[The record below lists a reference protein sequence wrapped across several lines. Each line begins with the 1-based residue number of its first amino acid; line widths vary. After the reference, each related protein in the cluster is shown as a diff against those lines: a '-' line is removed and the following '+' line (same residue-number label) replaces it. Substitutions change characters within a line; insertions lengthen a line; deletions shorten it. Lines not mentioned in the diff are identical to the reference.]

1 MRFAVAHKAATYLMV
16 LFAYLAMTTGGTLSP
31 IVSLGGFTAI
41 IASWWWEPPR
51 IRYEKFSWVWTV
63 LSIFALVYS
72 VLTAI
77 VTGDFLGVGAQFL
90 IWLIVAKSYNR
101 RAARDWQQMY
111 LLAFLML
118 VAGSVLNAELT
129 YGLAFLGFVISSTW
143 ALTLFHLRREMED
156 NLLVKH
162 AADRASER
170 VEVRR
175 ILDSRRIVGGR
186 FFLGTAALSFGVFL
200 GAAIVF
206 LALPRVGFGFFL
218 KSRGGL
224 SLAGFSDGVK
234 LGGHGVIKDDPTV
247 VMRVEIDPKYGG
259 RGAPEIHWRG
269 VAFDRYRD
277 GQWSR
282 THGRAPQTRQTL
294 EYWNRPRE
302 RRTLLWGGRALPV
315 LDIEVLA
322 QTAVKQEI
330 WLDPLDSDVLFGAST
345 PRIVEY
351 PRIARRR
358 KLPVENNDEIRLEH
372 GATIHYTVYSE
383 LDAPSPDELRRSPS
397 GPLPPSFVVYT
408 ENSLTQM
415 QMTPKPLRPITQRT
429 RDLALKITAPYS
441 NNYDK
446 AVAIQKYLTANYT
459 YTLELADPGK
469 QEAVDFFLFDR
480 KKGHCEFF
488 ASAFAVLAREAD
500 IPVRQ
505 VNGFLGGEWNE
516 YQSYVAVRAGD
527 AHSWAEVFF
536 PDGGSFK
543 EGGKMIPSGRWVTFD
558 PTPPSDRNQLSRG
571 GSGLRARLARFLDT
585 LKFQWSKW
593 VIEYDLSSQLALFK
607 GIGKKLKAAA
617 SAVKGALVAAKDWVL
632 DRWWAIAILVL
643 GVVGFVL
650 VRRRRSVLP
659 LATAGPRRVRI
670 RSTVAEIYDAVGKQL
685 AKHGAARDSAET
697 PREHA
702 QRLATRGDP
711 WAPAVVQL
719 TDLYYAAEWGQK
731 RDRTAEE
738 TAATLGKQ
746 IQTALRARTR

>member
-1 MRFAVAHKAATYLMV
+1 MV
-16 LFAYLAMTTGGTLSP
+16 IFAYLAMVTGGT
-31 IVSLGGFTAI
+31 VSGAVALGGFTAL

-51 IRYEKFSWVWTV
+51 VRYEKWGWVWTV
-63 LSIFALVYS
+63 LSLFALVYS

-90 IWLIVAKSYNR
+90 IWLIVAKAYNR

-186 FFLGTAALSFGVFL
+186 FFVGTAALSFGVFL

-206 LALPRVGFGFFL
+206 LSLPRVGFGFFL

-224 SLAGFSDGVK
+224 SLACFSDGVK

-247 VMRVEIDPKYGG
+247 IMRVEIDPKYGG

-282 THGRAPQTRQTL
+282 TIGRAPQTRQTL

-302 RRTLLWGGRALPV
+302 RRTLLWAGRALPV
-315 LDIEVLA
+315 GEIDRLA
-322 QTAVKQEI
+322 QRTVRQDI

-358 KLPVENNDEIRLEH
+358 KLPVESNDEVRLEH
-372 GATIHYTVYSE
+372 GATLHYTVHSE
-383 LDAPSPDELRRSPS
+383 LAAPPADELRAAPT
-397 GPLPPSFVVYT
+397 GPLPPGYEVYL
-408 ENSLTQM
+408 ESSLTQM
-415 QMTPKPLRPITQRT
+415 SPPPKRPITQRT
-429 RDLALKITAPYS
+429 RDLALKITAPHA

-446 AVAIQKYLTANYT
+446 ALAIQKYLTTNYA
-459 YTLELADPGK
+459 YTLELAEPGA

-488 ASAFAVLAREAD
+488 ASAFAVLAREAG

-527 AHSWAEVFF
+527 AHSWAEVYF
-536 PDGGSFK
+536 PDGGTYK
-543 EGGKMIPSGRWVTFD
+543 EGPRVVPSGHWVTFD
-558 PTPPSDRNQLSRG
+558 PTPPSDRNLMSRG
-571 GSGLRARLARFLDT
+571 GTGWRARLGRFLDT

-593 VIEYDLSSQLALFK
+593 VIEYDLSSQLALF
-607 GIGKKLKAAA
+607 
-617 SAVKGALVAAKDWVL
+617 
-632 DRWWAIAILVL
+632 
-643 GVVGFVL
+643 
-650 VRRRRSVLP
+650 
-659 LATAGPRRVRI
+659 
-670 RSTVAEIYDAVGKQL
+670 
-685 AKHGAARDSAET
+685 
-697 PREHA
+697 
-702 QRLATRGDP
+702 
-711 WAPAVVQL
+711 
-719 TDLYYAAEWGQK
+719 
-731 RDRTAEE
+731 
-738 TAATLGKQ
+738 
-746 IQTALRARTR
+746 